1 MNETKAHHENYGWY
15 KAVFGYL
22 KWHVIT
28 FRLPSSLTEVHL
40 VYLPKEAR
48 AEGVCLKWEQL
59 SNTTTTT
66 TEIIPVT
73 TESMT
78 TESTTSEL
86 PTTESTTTEP
96 TTTERII
103 TQPITT
109 AAQTTHILTTTAKL
123 TTTTEFVFRW
133 DISDEGQPDFS
144 SCWGIDNVLVV
155 NTAERPTRLVE
166 NFDPIDP
173 SNWLFFPGGNIR
185 VSHGF

>member
-1 MNETKAHHENYGWY
+1 M
-15 KAVFGYL
+15 V
-22 KWHVIT
+22 T

-48 AEGVCLKWEQL
+48 AEGVCFKWEQM

-66 TEIIPVT
+66 ETIPVT
-73 TESMT
+73 TEPMTTEPMT
-78 TESTTSEL
+78 TESTTSESTTSEST
-86 PTTESTTTEP
+86 TTESTTTKPMTYPP
-96 TTTERII
+96 TTT
-103 TQPITT
+103 Q
-109 AAQTTHILTTTAKL
+109 ILTTTEKL
-123 TTTTEFVFRW
+123 TTTTELWFRW
-133 DISDEGQPDFS
+133 DIADEGQPDFN

-185 VSHGF
+185 VSYVY

>member
-1 MNETKAHHENYGWY
+1 M
-15 KAVFGYL
+15 V
-22 KWHVIT
+22 T

-48 AEGVCLKWEQL
+48 AEGVCLKWEQM

-66 TEIIPVT
+66 ETIPVT
-73 TESMT
+73 TEPMTTESMT
-78 TESTTSEL
+78 SESTTSES
-86 PTTESTTTEP
+86 TTESTTTKPMTTEPMTYPPP
-96 TTTERII
+96 TT
-103 TQPITT
+103 Q
-109 AAQTTHILTTTAKL
+109 ILTTTEKL
-123 TTTTEFVFRW
+123 TTTTELWFRW
-133 DISDEGQPDFS
+133 DIADEGQPDFN

-185 VSHGF
+185 VSYVY